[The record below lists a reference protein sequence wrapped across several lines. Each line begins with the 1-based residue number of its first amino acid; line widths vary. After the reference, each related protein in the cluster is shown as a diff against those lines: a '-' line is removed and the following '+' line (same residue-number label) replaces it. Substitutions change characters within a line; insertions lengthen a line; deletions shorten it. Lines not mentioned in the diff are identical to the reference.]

1 MNVDIKKLTDNPK
14 FQEYLQAWQLYCAME
29 KKHEEDVKKM
39 AENLQKEIEKQDA
52 LNEKLVMMREH
63 PEWFKV
69 TSPKEYGMNLNKRK
83 YGNRRKH

>member
-1 MNVDIKKLTDNPK
+1 MSENAEALALWIQYWNAYEQKL
-14 FQEYLQAWQLYCAME
+14 
-29 KKHEEDVKKM
+29 EEDAKKM
-39 AENLQKEIEKQDA
+39 VDS
-52 LNEKLVMMREH
+52 LNEQLKREQETQQKLKMTFEH

>member
-1 MNVDIKKLTDNPK
+1 MKDQDNITNKKAFN
-14 FQEYLQAWQLYCAME
+14 EYLLAWQLYCAME
-29 KKHEEDVKKM
+29 KKHEEDIKKM

-52 LNEKLVMMREH
+52 LNEKLVMMRDH

-83 YGNRRKH
+83 YGNYRKH